1 MLSVQLGSCALFS
14 NDFPSVQV
22 DLVRT
27 EGTDPTRVALYNMEG
42 YFSAT
47 ITSRSKESLSISGD
61 YLSEMFDEGV
71 IRFESTGCSFAI
83 EGEEI
88 VQRSVMTSYSNY
100 SLYLCTWEYQAKND
114 SMIIEYVLPN
124 IREEDELFLFVR
136 RGTP

>member
-1 MLSVQLGSCALFS
+1 
-14 NDFPSVQV
+14 
-22 DLVRT
+22 
-27 EGTDPTRVALYNMEG
+27 MEG